1 MSDKKE
7 KKTSTTSTS
16 TTKKPNKCLLIV
28 NFFNG
33 VQVLTWLITFCLI
46 TTYIA
51 SIYIPYPQLNEHS
64 QKLLELLIIFVK
76 IAQTAQ
82 ISDFIL
88 ALCGCSNNQA
98 LFSFIQVGA
107 RLITVYFFMNQQT
120 PVWLFGMM
128 LIPWSIGD
136 TVRPLYNL
144 IKDNYTLAWL
154 RYTLFMINYPIGAS
168 GEVILME
175 LKLKE
180 DDFKQFE
187 YPIRVLQVLTMLGM
201 IYLYTYLLSQRKK
214 ALKALNEK
222 EKGN

>member
-1 MSDKKE
+1 
-7 KKTSTTSTS
+7 
-16 TTKKPNKCLLIV
+16 
-28 NFFNG
+28 
-33 VQVLTWLITFCLI
+33 
-46 TTYIA
+46 
-51 SIYIPYPQLNEHS
+51 
-64 QKLLELLIIFVK
+64 
-76 IAQTAQ
+76 
-82 ISDFIL
+82 
-88 ALCGCSNNQA
+88 
-98 LFSFIQVGA
+98 
-107 RLITVYFFMNQQT
+107 
-120 PVWLFGMM
+120 M

-175 LKLKE
+175 LRLKE

-214 ALKALNEK
+214 TLKALNEK